1 MLSIVQALQWTELES
16 VATSSFSSA
25 EATRIGRMHVREG
38 VDRDDIEAA
47 VDRDLLHSYGA
58 WVAGWNWS
66 ISEAGGGGPIGAWC
80 CADHSILQAGET
92 AEASVDRI
100 TAAVVEWHEFVTS
113 LSCMFST
120 LHERT
125 ADLGPQESVEF
136 AAAEILTLT
145 LTRTDASDAW
155 YATFARLL
163 SWYLEA
169 TGWDSIDVTEAVEQ
183 VASARFDSWIAP
195 SNEVAS
201 QTCAEL
207 GRAVLHPIPPHDATE
222 DWRLIRK
229 DAFANSRDFSI
240 PSRSGKDG
248 HLEYIHK
255 VDKKQTDRA
264 NRMKAALSLCRMA
277 AKRGKALTVSEISKW
292 QAVVLGH
299 PVTVRSEDAW
309 ARNGRVRY
317 GSIDA
322 NEVDRWLNDANSTE
336 PLCVRAARAYLDICF
351 AHPFPDGNARAA
363 RLVLDYLIT
372 RDGMVLH
379 AADAVFCLDRNAKDD
394 RGAWLLAY
402 TIQQL
407 LARAD

>member
-1 MLSIVQALQWTELES
+1 MLSVVQALQWTELES

-38 VDRDDIEAA
+38 ADRDDIEAA

-58 WVAGWNWS
+58 WMAGWNWS
-66 ISEAGGGGPIGAWC
+66 TSEPGGGGPIGAWC
-80 CADHSILQAGET
+80 CADHSLLQAGET
-92 AEASVDRI
+92 TEVSVDRI

-113 LSCMFST
+113 LSCVFSK
-120 LHERT
+120 LQERT

-136 AAAEILTLT
+136 AAAELLTLT
-145 LTRTDASDAW
+145 LTRTEASDAW

-169 TGWDSIDVTEAVEQ
+169 TGWDPIDVIEAVEQ
-183 VASARFDSWIAP
+183 VASAKFDSWIAP
-195 SNEVAS
+195 SNEVAR

-207 GRAVLHPIPPHDATE
+207 GRAVSHPKPPHDATE

-229 DAFANSRDFSI
+229 NAFANSPDLSI
-240 PSRSGKDG
+240 PNRFGKDG
-248 HLEYIHK
+248 HLTYIHK

-264 NRMKAALSLCRMA
+264 NRMEAALSLCRMA
-277 AKRGKALTVSEISKW
+277 AKRGEALTVAEISKW
-292 QAVVLGH
+292 QSIVLGH
-299 PVTVRSEDAW
+299 SVTVRREDAW

-317 GSIDA
+317 GPIDA
-322 NEVDRWLNDANSTE
+322 HEVDRWLDDAISPE
-336 PLCVRAARAYLDICF
+336 PLSVRAARAYLDICF

-363 RLVLDYLIT
+363 RLVLDYLLT

-379 AADAVFCLDRNAKDD
+379 AADAVFCLDRSAKDH
-394 RGAWLLAY
+394 RGARLLAY

-407 LARAD
+407 LARAG